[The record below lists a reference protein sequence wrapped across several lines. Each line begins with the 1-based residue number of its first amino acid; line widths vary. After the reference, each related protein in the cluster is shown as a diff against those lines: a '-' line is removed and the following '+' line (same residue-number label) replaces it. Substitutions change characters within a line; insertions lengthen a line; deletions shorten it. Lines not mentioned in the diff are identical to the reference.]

1 MTHRMLGELPAG
13 SRQRLLAHYGP
24 AVQPWLDTAPD
35 LLERAARRWKLVLG
49 GYHDAGHAS
58 VIVTA
63 TAPAGHPLLLKAW
76 CDPARYRREVAVL
89 RLWDGGPT
97 AEVFETADDLAVAAL
112 ELVGGRPGGS
122 VRPRR
127 ETQLVAAAL
136 QALHEFG
143 RGHRLGGLPLLANY
157 LGQEVLPRIG
167 RRARGIDLGE
177 WRRLVDDAFVALP
190 GLREH
195 QRRTT
200 VLHADLYRENVPF
213 DDAGLPRLI
222 DPLPMLGD
230 AAFDWAF
237 WTVYYDLG
245 EGTADR
251 LAAVAG
257 ISQIPVTEL
266 MPWCRLLA
274 LDGLLYYLESA
285 DERAP
290 RMARVLSGLSPA
302 STRSCS

>member
-1 MTHRMLGELPAG
+1 MTSRMLGEVPTDC
-13 SRQRLLAHYGP
+13 RQRLLAHYGP
-24 AVQPWLDTAPD
+24 AAQPWLDTARD
-35 LLERAARRWKLVLG
+35 LLERAARRWKLMPG

-63 TAPAGHPLLLKAW
+63 TAPDGHPLLLKAW
-76 CDPARYRREVAVL
+76 CDPARYRREVAAL
-89 RLWDGGPT
+89 RFWGGGPT
-97 AEVFETADDLAVAAL
+97 AEVLGTADDLAVAAL
-112 ELVGGRPGGS
+112 GLVGGQPGGS
-122 VRPRR
+122 VRPRC

-136 QALHEFG
+136 QALHELG
-143 RGHRLGGLPLLANY
+143 RRQRPSGLPLLADF

-177 WRRLVDDAFVALP
+177 RRRLVDDAFVALP

-195 QRRTT
+195 PRRTT

-251 LAAVAG
+251 LAAAAG
-257 ISQIPVTEL
+257 ISRIAVTEL

-274 LDGLLYYLESA
+274 LDGLLYYLESG

-302 STRSCS
+302 SPRSSS